1 MIEKI
6 QKAVYGKHWFLFHNL
21 LCIVLCIVLVV
32 SMAILRMDIN
42 TLKLLIN
49 NDTVSISAELAGF
62 VFAGISIF
70 ISLDGNKKMQT
81 IKKLEIDNIIYYI
94 LILSI
99 LFLVI
104 SVVLMLV
111 DINLF
116 VPANESFSIRQT
128 IAKNIIQWFAL
139 YCMLSGLLYFISS
152 LQIFFW
158 IFKK

>member
-116 VPANESFSIRQT
+116 VPANETFSIRQT

>member
-6 QKAVYGKHWFLFHNL
+6 QKAIYGNHWFLFHNL

-116 VPANESFSIRQT
+116 VPANETFSIRQT
-128 IAKNIIQWFAL
+128 IAENIIQWFAL

>member
-6 QKAVYGKHWFLFHNL
+6 QKAIYGKHWFLFHNL

-32 SMAILRMDIN
+32 SIAILRMDIN

-116 VPANESFSIRQT
+116 VPANETFSIRQT

>member
-1 MIEKI
+1 MIDKI
-6 QKAVYGKHWFLFHNL
+6 QKTLYGKHWSLFHNL
-21 LCIVLCIVLVV
+21 LCIVLCLVIVG
-32 SMAILRMDIN
+32 SMAILRMDID

-49 NDTVSISAELAGF
+49 SDTVSISAELAGF
-62 VFAGISIF
+62 VFAGMSIF

-81 IKKLEIDNIIYYI
+81 IKKLEIDNIIYNI

-111 DINLF
+111 DINIF
-116 VPANESFSIRQT
+116 VSDNETLSIRQT

-139 YCMLSGLLYFISS
+139 YCMLSGLLYFVSS
-152 LQIFFW
+152 LQICFW